1 MIRPFVE
8 MSLLE
13 VCATTAHASMEDH
26 VRLDLVVQLTVV
38 AQMGFQVLRAKH
50 RFVTQILAPTAG
62 HVPFREMGQQYTHA
76 FLDIRAVIAPNRFVM
91 APHVKME
98 GLVLSP

>member
-1 MIRPFVE
+1 

-50 RFVTQILAPTAG
+50 RTVTQILALTAG
-62 HVPFREMGQQYTHA
+62 LVLLGEMARQYAHV
-76 FLDIRAVIAPNRFVM
+76 FLDILAVIAPNRFVM
-91 APHVKME
+91 TPHVKME